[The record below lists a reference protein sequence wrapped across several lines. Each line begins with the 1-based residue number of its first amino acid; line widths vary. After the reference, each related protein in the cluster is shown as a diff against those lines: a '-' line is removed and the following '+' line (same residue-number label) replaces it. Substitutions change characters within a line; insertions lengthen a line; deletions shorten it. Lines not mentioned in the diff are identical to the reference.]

1 MTFEDDMFRILLPAL
16 LGFLV
21 LAPVLSFADGKDVEI
36 NEAKIYYG
44 DPDNFQKASVLKMKT
59 VFNKI
64 PEYREA
70 LKRGKDDPQYYILLE
85 KANQKFFAAME
96 SVAGT
101 EGYDLIGEIGA
112 IKIKGKKVPVITKK
126 VIEALPE

>member
-1 MTFEDDMFRILLPAL
+1 LIFEDDMHRILLPVL
-16 LGFLV
+16 LGLLV
-21 LAPVLSFADGKDVEI
+21 LAPVLSFADGKDVDI
-36 NEAKIYYG
+36 NETKIYYG
-44 DPDNFQKASVLKMKT
+44 DPDNFQKASVLKLKT

-70 LKRGKDDPQYYILLE
+70 TKRGKDDPQYYILLE

-96 SVAGT
+96 RVAGD

-112 IKIKGKKVPVITKK
+112 IKIKGKKIPVITTK
-126 VIEALPE
+126 VIKALPE